1 MAEQRRLGRA
11 DPEAASVPASRQ
23 RHQEVKPHRGGP
35 PSEACGEPGPEP
47 RIPPA
52 QCTQDVGRGGSFLK
66 SPPPPRPPSC
76 FTCHAGA
83 PGECPPSY
91 GAVTLQPGIWGSSRK
106 QEKTVST
113 AAGRPR
119 QQASLCACVE
129 HVGHVSGTQEGP
141 RPRPACLTEP
151 AVVFTK

>member
-47 RIPPA
+47 RILPA

-66 SPPPPRPPSC
+66 SPPPPAPQAASPVMLEPQENARPQMEQLPPSQA
-76 FTCHAGA
+76 FGGL
-83 PGECPPSY
+83 PESRKRQFPR
-91 GAVTLQPGIWGSSRK
+91 QPGVPGNRPHCALVWSMWAICLGPRRGPGL
-106 QEKTVST
+106 
-113 AAGRPR
+113 GRPVSR
-119 QQASLCACVE
+119 SL
-129 HVGHVSGTQEGP
+129 
-141 RPRPACLTEP
+141 R
-151 AVVFTK
+151 